1 MAVPGYYN
9 TNDTIDILAFWKRYI
24 NTHFGACFMIDFDNF
39 LSPGRKGHLVGI
51 GGVSMSSLA
60 EVLCGM
66 GLSITGSDMNETPNV
81 RNLREHGIT
90 VISGHHGENITDDVE
105 FVVRTAAVHD
115 DNPEIL
121 AAREKGIPVF
131 ERTQA
136 WGAISKDYANALCI
150 SGTHGKTTTTSM
162 CTHILMAADKDP
174 TVMIGGTLPLLN
186 AGHRVGH
193 GNTIIMEACEYYNSF
208 LSFHPTVAVVLN
220 IEADHLD
227 FFKDLEDVK
236 HSFREFACRTPEDG
250 YIVAN
255 ADDQNTMDAVS
266 GTGRKI
272 MTFGLSR
279 NADVYAENI
288 TYLGANS
295 HFNVMYK
302 GKKFTD
308 VTLHVPGVHNVKNAL
323 AATAAAIC
331 LGVRPNAVK
340 YGLAGFNGAGRRFEF
355 KGKFNGADVYDD
367 YAHHPGEL
375 KALLD
380 TVEKLNYKRSIL
392 VFQPHTYSR
401 TAALFDDF
409 VEQLKRPNVLLLAEI
424 FAAREQNTIGISSAA
439 LAEKVDGALF
449 FPTFSELETAL
460 RRIAQPGDIILTVGA
475 GDVYK
480 IGENIT
486 K

>member
-1 MAVPGYYN
+1 MTEFSNY
-9 TNDTIDILAFWKRYI
+9 
-24 NTHFGACFMIDFDNF
+24 
-39 LSPGRKGHLVGI
+39 LSPGRKGHLIGI

-66 GLSITGSDMNETPNV
+66 GIVVTGSDMNNGPNLKSLIERGV
-81 RNLREHGIT
+81 PVAL
-90 VISGHHGENITDDVE
+90 GHRAENIGEDVD

-115 DNPEIL
+115 DNPEIIR
-121 AAREKGIPVF
+121 AHEHGIPVF

-162 CTHILMAADKDP
+162 CTHILMAADRDP

-208 LSFHPTVAVVLN
+208 LSLHPTVAVILN
-220 IEADHLD
+220 VEADHLD
-227 FFKDLEDVK
+227 FFRDLEDVE
-236 HSFREFACRTPEDG
+236 HSFRTFASRVPEDG
-250 YIVAN
+250 YVVAN
-255 ADDQNTMDAVS
+255 HDDRNTMDTVR
-266 GTGRKI
+266 GMDRKLV
-272 MTFGLSR
+272 TFGLSPA
-279 NADVYAENI
+279 ADVYAENI
-288 TYLGANS
+288 RYIGANS
-295 HFNVMYK
+295 EFDVMYK
-302 GKKFTD
+302 GSLFTD

-375 KALLD
+375 KVLLD
-380 TVEKLNYKRSIL
+380 TVESLNYKRSVV

-401 TAALFDDF
+401 TAALFEDF
-409 VEQLKRPNVLLLAEI
+409 VKQLRRPDVLLLAEI
-424 FAAREQNTIGISSAA
+424 FAAREQNTIGISSSA
-439 LAEKVDGALF
+439 LAERVENAGF
-449 FPTFSELETAL
+449 FPSFGELEAEL
-460 RRIAQPGDIILTVGA
+460 RRIARPGDIILTVGA

-480 IGENIT
+480 IGESLV

>member
-1 MAVPGYYN
+1 
-9 TNDTIDILAFWKRYI
+9 
-24 NTHFGACFMIDFDNF
+24 
-39 LSPGRKGHLVGI
+39 
-51 GGVSMSSLA
+51 MSSLA

-66 GLSITGSDMNETPNV
+66 GLNITGSDMNDNHNV
-81 RNLREHGIT
+81 RCLRERGIP
-90 VISGHHGENITDDVE
+90 VFVGHNAANIAH
-105 FVVRTAAVHD
+105 R
-115 DNPEIL
+115 
-121 AAREKGIPVF
+121 RGIPVF

-208 LSFHPTVAVVLN
+208 LSFHPTVAVILN

-227 FFKDLEDVK
+227 FFKDLADVQ
-236 HSFREFACRTPEDG
+236 HSFREFALRVPEDG
-250 YIVAN
+250 YVVAN
-255 ADDQNTMDAVS
+255 YDDRNTMEALKGIDRHIIS
-266 GTGRKI
+266 
-272 MTFGLSR
+272 FGLGS
-279 NADVYAENI
+279 NADVYAKNVEFV
-288 TYLGANS
+288 GANS
-295 HFNVMYK
+295 HFDIMYK
-302 GKKFTD
+302 GEVFTD
-308 VTLHVPGVHNVKNAL
+308 VTLHVPGIHNVKNAL

-380 TVEKLNYKRSIL
+380 TVERLNYKRTIL

-401 TAALFDDF
+401 TAALFGDF
-409 VEQLKRPNVLLLAEI
+409 LTQLKRPDVLLLAEI
-424 FAAREQNTIGISSAA
+424 FAAREKNTVGISSSA
-439 LAEKVDGALF
+439 LAEKVDGAKF
-449 FPTFSELETAL
+449 FPEFQKLEQVLKETAC
-460 RRIAQPGDIILTVGA
+460 PGDIILTVGA
-475 GDVYK
+475 GDVFR
-480 IGENIT
+480 IGEDIL

>member
-1 MAVPGYYN
+1 MTEFSNY
-9 TNDTIDILAFWKRYI
+9 
-24 NTHFGACFMIDFDNF
+24 
-39 LSPGRKGHLVGI
+39 LSPGRKGHLIGI

-66 GLSITGSDMNETPNV
+66 GIVVTGSDMNNGPNLKSLIE
-81 RNLREHGIT
+81 RGIP
-90 VISGHHGENITDDVE
+90 VALGHRAENIGEDVD

-115 DNPEIL
+115 DNPEIIR
-121 AAREKGIPVF
+121 AHERGIPVF

-162 CTHILMAADKDP
+162 CTHILMAADRDP

-208 LSFHPTVAVVLN
+208 LSLHPTVAVILN
-220 IEADHLD
+220 VEADHLD
-227 FFKDLEDVK
+227 FFRDLKDVE
-236 HSFREFACRTPEDG
+236 HSFRTFASRVPEDG
-250 YIVAN
+250 YVVAN
-255 ADDQNTMDAVS
+255 HDDRNTMDTVR
-266 GTGRKI
+266 GMDRKLI
-272 MTFGLSR
+272 TFGLSPA
-279 NADVYAENI
+279 ADVYAENI
-288 TYLGANS
+288 RYIGANS
-295 HFNVMYK
+295 EFDVMYK
-302 GKKFTD
+302 GSLFTD

-375 KALLD
+375 KVLLD
-380 TVEKLNYKRSIL
+380 TVERLNYKRSVV

-401 TAALFDDF
+401 TAALFEDF
-409 VEQLKRPNVLLLAEI
+409 VKQLRRPDVLMLAEI
-424 FAAREQNTIGISSAA
+424 FAAREQNTIGISSSA
-439 LAEKVDGALF
+439 LAERVENAGF
-449 FPTFSELETAL
+449 FPSFGELEAEL
-460 RRIAQPGDIILTVGA
+460 RRIARPGDIILTVGA

-480 IGENIT
+480 IGESLV